1 MRWFIMKKL
10 FSVIAAVVLS
20 LNVCFCAGAE
30 TQVQTPIDNGI
41 SPCYLYT
48 KSISSQLII
57 TSKTAY
63 CSSEI
68 IGQIGT
74 TTKIVVNQVLQKKS
88 GSQWNKVIK
97 WSKTVNSNVCH
108 FSNTASVSSG
118 TYRVK
123 TVAKVYKGTKYET
136 IKHFSTKVSC

>member
-1 MRWFIMKKL
+1 MKKL

-30 TQVQTPIDNGI
+30 TQIQTPIDNGI

-48 KSISSQLII
+48 TSLSSQLLI
-57 TSKTAY
+57 SGKTAI
-63 CSSEI
+63 CISDI
-68 IGQIGT
+68 NGFTGVA
-74 TTKIVVNQVLQKKS
+74 TKIVVTQVLQKKS
-88 GSQWNKVIK
+88 GSKWNMVIK
-97 WSKTVNSNVCH
+97 WSKTVNSSFCN

-136 IKHFSTKVSC
+136 IKHYSTKVSC